1 MPVGVGANFLSEH
14 AAATVLSLYFVGAV
28 ISHLRIKDKFAAFA
42 PALVLAVISI
52 ATTVLINANLS

>member
-14 AAATVLSLYFVGAV
+14 AAATGFWLRFIGAV

-52 ATTVLINANLS
+52 ATTVLINADLS